1 MAVRD
6 GLSSAWEQITAKQS
20 ITSYFLHPL
29 DQFSCFVCAEH
40 TSVPSRP
47 SQSAFSRDA
56 GGPTAG
62 CWRIAT
68 SWPGAAGQRLPA
80 SSSSTLAPGS
90 VPVLG
95 SFTCLVISCRA
106 GVGKQ
111 SSAPSRRVPA
121 LRSRLQHA
129 ACAQGW
135 SRRCSEP
142 AALGLTHLLL
152 LGSTE

>member
-40 TSVPSRP
+40 TSVSADRLKVPSAEVLVV
-47 SQSAFSRDA
+47 QLQAA
-56 GGPTAG
+56 GGLP
-62 CWRIAT
+62 C
-68 SWPGAAGQRLPA
+68 PGQGLPA
-80 SSSSTLAPGS
+80 SSSSTLAPGN

-121 LRSRLQHA
+121 PRSRLQHA
-129 ACAQGW
+129 ACARGW

-142 AALGLTHLLL
+142 AALWLTRLLL